1 MKCVLMSLNGLI
13 DLLLKY
19 CDADLALFPV
29 RCGKDCIVG
38 VWVKRAETS
47 GVVAGIYCVDQ
58 SQIGKVVDV
67 NAVFKHN
74 NHS

>member
-47 GVVAGIYCVDQ
+47 GVVAGIYCVD
-58 SQIGKVVDV
+58 
-67 NAVFKHN
+67 
-74 NHS
+74 